1 MAPASNRT
9 GRRSFLRHCGGLL
22 FMGAGGMRPSAARPD
37 VLPSSVED
45 RAAAFVRA
53 YDAQGIHRTAHAG
66 DDENAE
72 MLASEARALGAEVSF
87 DELAIERIEP
97 VECHVEIGETRFP
110 AFPMFDGAFTGPQG
124 LAGKLGG
131 LGQEAPI
138 ALVEEG
144 PLAVYRQ
151 DYPSM
156 RERHGHQAL
165 VVVTKGERPGLALLN
180 AESFLSPYTIPCLQ
194 VSSEAREPLL
204 QAATRNEEVRL
215 VADCRRVPSKV
226 RSIIATLKGTGTAAP
241 PLVVMT
247 PRSGWWHCASERGGG
262 LFCWLEVMR
271 ALQETRP
278 ERDVIYVA
286 SSGHELGHIG
296 LDNFLKGRPELVR
309 QATWLHFGA
318 NIGAAGGGL
327 TLQSPQDDLRDL
339 AQAEMARAA
348 QPIAAFSPKTQV
360 PFGES
365 RAIHRAGGRYL
376 TLIGSNALFHLP
388 QDRWPAAVDV
398 AAVARTATACARIAI
413 ALSRLS

>member
-9 GRRSFLRHCGGLL
+9 GRRSFLRRFGAMLVL
-22 FMGAGGMRPSAARPD
+22 GAGGMRPGAARSD
-37 VLPSSVED
+37 VLPSVED
-45 RAAAFVRA
+45 RAAAFIRA
-53 YDAQGIHRTAHAG
+53 YDAQGVHRTAHAG

-72 MLASEARALGAEVSF
+72 MLANEAKALGAEVSF

-97 VECHVEIGETRFP
+97 VECHVEIGETRIP

-124 LAGKLGG
+124 LAGKLGA

-151 DYPSM
+151 DYPLM
-156 RERHGHQAL
+156 REGRGHQAL
-165 VVVTKGERPGLALLN
+165 VVMTKGERAGLALLN
-180 AESFLSPYTIPCLQ
+180 AESFLSPYTIPCVQ
-194 VSSEAREPLL
+194 VSSEAREALS
-204 QAATRNEEVRL
+204 QAAARNEEVRL

-226 RSIIATLKGTGTAAP
+226 RGVIAALEGKAAGSA
-241 PLVVMT
+241 PLVIMT

-271 ALQETRP
+271 ALQETP
-278 ERDVIYVA
+278 GERDVIFVA

-296 LDNFLKGRPELVR
+296 LDNFLKRRPELIT

-318 NIGAAGGGL
+318 NIGAADSKL
-327 TLQSPQDDLRDL
+327 TLQSPLDDLREL
-339 AQAEMARAA
+339 AQQEMTRAA
-348 QPIAAFSPKTQV
+348 QPIAGFSPKTHV

-398 AAVARTATACARIAI
+398 AAVARTATACARIAV
-413 ALSRLS
+413 ALSRRS

>member
-9 GRRSFLRHCGGLL
+9 GRRSFLRRFGALL
-22 FMGAGGMRPSAARPD
+22 VLGAGGMRPSAARPD

-72 MLASEARALGAEVSF
+72 MLASEAKSLGADVSL
-87 DELAIERIEP
+87 DEFAIERIEP

-124 LAGKLGG
+124 LAGKLGA

-144 PLAVYRQ
+144 PLAVYRE

-156 RERHGHQAL
+156 REGRGHQAL
-165 VVVTKGERPGLALLN
+165 VLVTKGERPGLALLN
-180 AESFLSPYTIPCLQ
+180 AESFLSPYTIPCVQ
-194 VSSEAREPLL
+194 VSSEAREALS
-204 QAATRNEEVRL
+204 QAAVRNEEVRL

-226 RSIIATLKGTGTAAP
+226 RSIIAALEGTAGGSA

-271 ALQETRP
+271 ALRETP
-278 ERDVIYVA
+278 HERDVIFVA

-296 LDNFLKGRPELVR
+296 LDNFLKRRPELIT

-318 NIGAAGGGL
+318 NIGAADSKL
-327 TLQSPQDDLRDL
+327 TLQSPLDDLRTL
-339 AQAEMARAA
+339 AQQEMTRAA
-348 QPIAAFSPKTQV
+348 QPIAGFSSKTQV

-388 QDRWPAAVDV
+388 QDRWPAAVDI
-398 AAVARTATACARIAI
+398 AAVARTATACARIAV
-413 ALSRLS
+413 ALSRRS